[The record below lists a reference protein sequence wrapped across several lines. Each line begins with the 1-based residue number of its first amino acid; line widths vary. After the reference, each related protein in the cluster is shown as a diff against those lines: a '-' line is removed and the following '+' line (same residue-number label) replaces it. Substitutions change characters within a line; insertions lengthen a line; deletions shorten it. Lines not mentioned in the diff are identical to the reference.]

1 MGIARHYV
9 LTISSGSACLCV
21 CKWNMLKISASGTS
35 GRSLRQCEHTRCPC
49 VVPLKDFQGQNHSII
64 ETKAVRSFGGFF
76 FFFFEKIR
84 QVIFSVYLLGSAP
97 KEGKPLSE
105 SH

>member
-49 VVPLKDFQGQNHSII
+49 VVPLKDFQGQNHCII
-64 ETKAVRSFGGFF
+64 ETKAVRSFGGF